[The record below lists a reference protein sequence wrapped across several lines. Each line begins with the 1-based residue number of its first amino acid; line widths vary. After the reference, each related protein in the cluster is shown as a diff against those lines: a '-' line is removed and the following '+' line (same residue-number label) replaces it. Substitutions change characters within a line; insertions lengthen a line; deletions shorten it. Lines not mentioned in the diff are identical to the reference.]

1 MARNFFLDNDDLR
14 FNLENQDWDLIFPL
28 IEPDPSDPDAPRNST
43 EGLVLYNE
51 FLRSLGEFIAEKIDP
66 KVHLL
71 DEQHPSLENG
81 EMIDAPI
88 MREFIKGLSDMGAM
102 ALPFPRHVGGFNMP
116 WLVSNVVAEMCA
128 RADVSL
134 MTYYGF
140 FSGIGLAFQFFA
152 LEEGNFKAEK
162 KKLIS
167 TRFDAQMRDL
177 AEGKTCG
184 AMCLTEPQAG
194 SDLGEIRCVAKREK
208 DGYYYLTGQ
217 KIWITCGH
225 GEHHLV
231 LARSESKKTHPGMKG
246 LSLFY
251 VPAHIEKDGKRVRNF
266 EIGGQEKK
274 MGQHSSVTATLNY
287 DNARG
292 ELVGQRGHGFRNMA
306 LVMNDARLLVGFEGL
321 GLCEKALRQAKEF
334 ANDRVTMGKKI
345 KDHELIADYLDE
357 MEVENKALR
366 ALAFNAAFHEEMSNR
381 LRASLR
387 IENPRNAELKKARED
402 DHKSHKW
409 AARLATPLVKYCAS
423 ENAVRFARMN
433 MQILGGVGYMKEYH
447 AEKLM
452 RDALILPVY
461 EGTSQIQSLMVLKDH
476 LQHAMRNP
484 GKFFSKMAQ
493 AKVQTLSAKTAEERT
508 LARLK
513 SLYYST
519 MQTILTRLVVDKF
532 GGLKERPLADWKGAF
547 LESWDPKHD
556 FSFGL
561 LHAERFTIITSR
573 LWMARVLVK
582 QALKLKDP
590 KLKQERLDL
599 AARFME
605 RAEPKMRGLLHEIE
619 ASKSS
624 IFRSELAKSREKKT
638 VTPKPEFAAAD

>member
-1 MARNFFLDNDDLR
+1 MAKNFYLDNEDIK
-14 FNLENQDWDLIFPL
+14 FHLENLDWDRLFPL
-28 IEPDPSDPDAPRNST
+28 VEPDSTDPEAPKNSSDAQ
-43 EGLVLYNE
+43 VLYQE

-71 DEQHPSLENG
+71 DEQHPTLKDG
-81 EMIDAPI
+81 EMTDPPV
-88 MREFIKGLSDMGAM
+88 MKEFMKGLVDMGAT

-116 WLVSNVVAEMCA
+116 WTVTNMVTEMVA

-134 MTYYGF
+134 MTYYSF
-140 FSGIGLAFQFFA
+140 FSGFGMVFQIFA
-152 LEEGNFKAEK
+152 LEEGSFTAEK
-162 KKLIS
+162 RKIAS
-167 TRFDAQMRDL
+167 TRFDDQMRDVCQ
-177 AEGKTCG
+177 GKTSG

-194 SDLGEIRCVAKREK
+194 SDLAQINTQAVKDK
-208 DGYYYLTGQ
+208 DGYWYITGQ

-231 LARSESKKTHPGMKG
+231 LARSESKKTHPGLKG

-274 MGQHSSVTATLNY
+274 MGQNSLATVTLNY
-287 DNARG
+287 DNSRA

-306 LVMNDARLLVGFEGL
+306 LVMNDARLTVGFEGI

-334 ANDRVTMGKKI
+334 AEERVTMGKKI
-345 KDHELIADYLDE
+345 AQHEMIADYIDE

-366 ALAFNAAFHEEMSNR
+366 ALAYDASFQEEMCNR
-381 LRASLR
+381 LKTRLYVETLSK
-387 IENPRNAELKKARED
+387 EMKKTVED
-402 DHKSHKW
+402 EHKYHKW
-409 AARLATPLVKYCAS
+409 QARLSTPMVKYCAS

-433 MQILGGVGYMKEYH
+433 MQILGGVGYMKEYG

-452 RDALILPVY
+452 RDSLIMPIY
-461 EGTSQIQSLMVLKDH
+461 EGTSQIQALLILKDH

-484 GKFFSKMAQ
+484 AKFVSKMAS
-493 AKVQTLSAKTAEERT
+493 AKVHTISAKTPEERM

-513 SLYYST
+513 ALYYSA
-519 MQTILTRLVVDKF
+519 MQAIMTRMVVDKF
-532 GGLKERPLADWKGAF
+532 GGLKEKPLTDWKQAF
-547 LESWDPKHD
+547 LSSWDPKTD

-561 LHAERFTIITSR
+561 LHAERFTLIASR

-582 QALKLKDP
+582 QALKLKDE
-590 KLKQERLDL
+590 KQRKERLEL
-599 AARFME
+599 ATRFME

-619 ASKSS
+619 ASKNS
-624 IFRSELAKSREKKT
+624 IFRAKLSGVPEKKSENND
-638 VTPKPEFAAAD
+638 VLEALSV